1 MSVDLPQVSPTA
13 TVFSTYINPEC
24 PVCGAEA
31 GTPWVHFETLGFDR
45 CGGCGSV
52 FRSFI
57 TVDAHPGNAL
67 YEGAYHTRKRGKRWE
82 HRVRKAR
89 RQILGAAS
97 FGEVQSYLDIG
108 CSVGFMVEAGRRLG
122 MRSAGTDV
130 SRNAVETAQARGLD
144 VREGSLEA
152 LPFED
157 GSFDLVSMRH
167 VLEHT
172 RQPRVALAELRRVL
186 SAGGLALIAV
196 PDLHYWKGSVQ
207 RRTYRYFRPDDLGI
221 QHDVYYT
228 EDSLAAL
235 LEREGFEVLARS
247 KAFRRPRFASR
258 SPLHGAWELLR
269 TGAYGVWCGLGRA
282 LRLRR
287 ELWFIVR
294 KR

>member
-1 MSVDLPQVSPTA
+1 MTDLPMVSPTA
-13 TVFSTYINPEC
+13 SVFSTYINPEC

-31 GTPWVHFETLGFDR
+31 GKPWVHFETLGFDR

-52 FRSFI
+52 FRSFL
-57 TVDAHPGNAL
+57 TVDAHPGVSL
-67 YEGAYHTRKRGKRWE
+67 YEGDYHTRKRGKRWE

-97 FGEVQSYLDIG
+97 FGRVQRYLDVG
-108 CSVGFMVEAGRRLG
+108 CSVGFMVEAANRLG
-122 MRSAGTDV
+122 MEGKGTDI
-130 SRNAVETAQARGLD
+130 SPDAVERARSRGLD
-144 VREGSLEA
+144 VREGSLES

-157 GSFDLVSMRH
+157 GAFDLVSMRH

-172 RQPRVALAELRRVL
+172 RQPKLALAELHRVL

-196 PDLHYWKGSVQ
+196 PDLQYWKGSLQ

-228 EDSLAAL
+228 EASLGAL
-235 LEREGFEVLARS
+235 LEREGFVVLARS
-247 KAFRRPRFASR
+247 KAFRRPAVASR

-269 TGAYGVWCGLGRA
+269 TGAYGAWCRLGRA

-294 KR
+294 KA